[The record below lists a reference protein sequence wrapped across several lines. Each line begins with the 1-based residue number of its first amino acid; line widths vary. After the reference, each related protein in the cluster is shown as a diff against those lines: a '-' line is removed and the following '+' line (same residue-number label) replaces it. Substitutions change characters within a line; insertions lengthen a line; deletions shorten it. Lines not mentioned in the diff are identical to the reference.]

1 MKNKALISL
10 LLLLSLTMGGC
21 TLRLAPVREPTP
33 SPSAAPTAAPT
44 AAPAP
49 EATPEPAGTS
59 TPEPEELPES
69 FPMTL
74 MFSSGAG
81 GWGTELDLQR
91 DGSFQ
96 GRYHDSEM
104 GDAGE
109 AYPNGSVYVCVFS
122 GAFTDIRRQE
132 DGTWSMRL
140 SELASEDVPGKE
152 WIDDGVRFITADP
165 YGLETAGSGEFRL
178 YPPEIAV
185 AGLSEELLSWWPG
198 RFDPEGPPE
207 TLGCWGLENVDTGGG
222 FFSYG

>member
-1 MKNKALISL
+1 MKNKALLSL

-21 TLRLAPVREPTP
+21 TLRPAPVREPTP

-49 EATPEPAGTS
+49 EATPEPAGTPG
-59 TPEPEELPES
+59 PEPEELPES

-91 DGSFQ
+91 DGSFR

-104 GDAGE
+104 GETGE
-109 AYPNGSVYVCVFS
+109 TYPNGSVYVSVFS
-122 GAFTDIRRQE
+122 GAFADLRRQA

-140 SELASEDVPGKE
+140 SELVSEDAPGKE

-178 YPPEIAV
+178 YPPETAV

-198 RFDPEGPPE
+198 RFNQEGPSE
-207 TLGCWGLENVDTGGG
+207 TLDCWGLENVDTGGC